1 MEKKKD
7 FKTNKK
13 PMLCKSAFI
22 IIVSIIMNIITVIT
36 IIIIINSIMVII
48 ITKSKLSLY
57 SLHYAEACY
66 ELVGPI
72 LFEMVLT

>member
-22 IIVSIIMNIITVIT
+22 IIVSIIMNIITIIT
-36 IIIIINSIMVII
+36 IIIIINSIII
-48 ITKSKLSLY
+48 IIKSKLSLY
-57 SLHYAEACY
+57 SLYYAEACY